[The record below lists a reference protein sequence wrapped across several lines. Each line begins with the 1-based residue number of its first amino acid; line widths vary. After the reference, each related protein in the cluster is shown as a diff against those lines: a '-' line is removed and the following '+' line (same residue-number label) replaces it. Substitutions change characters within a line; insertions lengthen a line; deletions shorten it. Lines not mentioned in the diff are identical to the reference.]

1 MKLTASSV
9 ATWAAGH
16 GLPIAK
22 PATLKDDD
30 AIAAIVGAAPDVM
43 IVAAYGLLL
52 PARVLAIPPLGCIN
66 IHASL
71 LPRWRGAAPIQ
82 RALLAGDSETGISI
96 MRMDA
101 GLDTGPVLLEKRTS
115 IAPDENA
122 GSLTDRLAGLGAEAI
137 VEALARI
144 DSLVEIPQP
153 GEGATYAKKI
163 TKSEAQIDWRRTNA
177 EIDRQIRA
185 FNPVPGAESWVAAN
199 PLKIWRAQP
208 VEGEGQP
215 GVLLQWSNSK
225 LVVACGKGALELL
238 EIQRPGSRRM
248 TVRDYLRGTPLDAG
262 VRFGEEPLA
271 SP

>member
-1 MKLTASSV
+1 
-9 ATWAAGH
+9 
-16 GLPIAK
+16 
-22 PATLKDDD
+22 
-30 AIAAIVGAAPDVM
+30 
-43 IVAAYGLLL
+43 
-52 PARVLAIPPLGCIN
+52 
-66 IHASL
+66 

-115 IAPDENA
+115 IAPDESA
-122 GSLTDRLAGLGAEAI
+122 GTLTDRLSVLGAEAI

-163 TKSEAQIDWRRTNA
+163 AKSEALIDWGRTNV
-177 EIDRQIRA
+177 EIDRQVRA
-185 FNPVPGAESWVAAN
+185 FNPAPGAESVIAGN
-199 PLKIWRAQP
+199 PLKIWRARP
-208 VEGEGQP
+208 ADGDGKP
-215 GVLLQWSNSK
+215 GALLQWSNSK

-248 TVRDYLRGTPLDAG
+248 AVRDYLSGTPLDGG
-262 VRFGEEPLA
+262 VRFGEQPLA